1 MLDMSME
8 QLISSTYLVK
18 NWVKIGG
25 LGCPNQMGRLGSS
38 PKEKPG
44 RLVTV
49 ISTQNP
55 SPPEPELH
63 KRA

>member
-18 NWVKIGG
+18 GR
-25 LGCPNQMGRLGSS
+25 PNQMGQLGSS
-38 PKEKPG
+38 PREKPG
-44 RLVTV
+44 RIVRV